1 MLDPKWARTS
11 LHKPESASVT
21 AANSKTSRL
30 QSSEPTGKDEG
41 KKLRSARKRRI
52 PSRSRSG
59 EEFEWVLLVSTLST
73 LSENQATSRIRIIR
87 GPPPASPSGILLV
100 ARRMIRRTFWVSFL

>member
-11 LHKPESASVT
+11 LHKQESASVT
-21 AANSKTSRL
+21 ARL

-73 LSENQATSRIRIIR
+73 LSENQGFRCEEEEEEVV
-87 GPPPASPSGILLV
+87 GPCPDQGEWSSLSDLLHCH
-100 ARRMIRRTFWVSFL
+100 RLHKL

>member
-30 QSSEPTGKDEG
+30 QSSEPSGKDEG

-52 PSRSRSG
+52 PSRSRRG
-59 EEFEWVLLVSTLST
+59 EEFEWVLQVSTLST
-73 LSENQATSRIRIIR
+73 LSETQGNSFSDHRSSLFCSRLKESRDGGR
-87 GPPPASPSGILLV
+87 GGGQVNYS
-100 ARRMIRRTFWVSFL
+100 